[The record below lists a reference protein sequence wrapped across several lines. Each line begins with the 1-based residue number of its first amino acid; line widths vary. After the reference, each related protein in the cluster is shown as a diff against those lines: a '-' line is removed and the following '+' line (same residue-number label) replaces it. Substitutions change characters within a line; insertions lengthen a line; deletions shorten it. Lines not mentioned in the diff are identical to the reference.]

1 MKFPFSQS
9 IDLLPNIIRGCNYQD
24 KNKILTILSFWHKT
38 LDTFKA
44 FERLTLYI
52 ACMVKRLRIF
62 HFIISRVVKY
72 PRRHVVYFI
81 NTYTYSDVRI
91 AIWIV
96 AIRQCL
102 KKIVKRSEL
111 L

>member
-1 MKFPFSQS
+1 
-9 IDLLPNIIRGCNYQD
+9 
-24 KNKILTILSFWHKT
+24 
-38 LDTFKA
+38 
-44 FERLTLYI
+44 
-52 ACMVKRLRIF
+52 MVKLLRIF

-102 KKIVKRSEL
+102 KKNSKKVRVVIISDDADGASGKKNCNSIFMCYVVHYIF
-111 L
+111 